1 MLNFLIFAK
10 VEQKS
15 QGLKSTQTAGPVG
28 TLKSAC

>member
-15 QGLKSTQTAGPVG
+15 QGLKST
-28 TLKSAC
+28 